1 MQNICQ
7 LFSKSTIAII
17 RIRAGLTCPPWLST
31 HFNGVGSEVQHELEG
46 CWICSSF
53 KKCSRKKHG
62 EGTDARYTQNR
73 AKTWKWSE
81 KFKKKKTNC
90 GEWKS
95 TEEMPWPKSLTG
107 WTFII
112 WLLRSHA
119 HSHLHTNLVPYICST
134 WQFFSQEF
142 GWGSAAWM
150 SVKF

>member
-1 MQNICQ
+1 MQNVCQ

-31 HFNGVGSEVQHELEG
+31 HFNRVGSEVQHELEG
-46 CWICSSF
+46 CWICSKL

-62 EGTDARYTQNR
+62 EGTDVRFTENR
-73 AKTWKWSE
+73 HKTWEQSE
-81 KFKKKKTNC
+81 KLKNLRWVKIHWRNSMAKV
-90 GEWKS
+90 
-95 TEEMPWPKSLTG
+95 LTG

-119 HSHLHTNLVPYICST
+119 HSHLHPNLVPQICST

-150 SVKF
+150 SAKF